1 MQRRAADRQ
10 GMGDLKVGTIVH
22 MRVEDVDRAKI
33 DNVNATLV
41 VLDRTEHGNYVVG
54 NKAGIYKEK
63 VSRPYLTP
71 VKHATPRMMALDQL
85 LEEYQ
90 DEGRRAKLRW
100 VSVRRVAAA
109 GSAAGGQGMLHC
121 SCRGECNTNRCSC
134 FKAGRAC
141 TSRCHH
147 HNTRCINHD

>member
-10 GMGDLKVGTIVH
+10 GMGDLRVGTIVH

-71 VKHATPRMMALDQL
+71 VKHATPRMMALDKL

-100 VSVRRVAAA
+100 VSVRRVAGLQQPA
-109 GSAAGGQGMLHC
+109 QLQ
-121 SCRGECNTNRCSC
+121 
-134 FKAGRAC
+134 AGRAC
-141 TSRCHH
+141 
-147 HNTRCINHD
+147 CIAHAGVSAIRKDVAASKQGEHVRRAATTTTLGA

>member
-54 NKAGIYKEK
+54 NKAGILA
-63 VSRPYLTP
+63 ST
-71 VKHATPRMMALDQL
+71 
-85 LEEYQ
+85 
-90 DEGRRAKLRW
+90 RRR
-100 VSVRRVAAA
+100 
-109 GSAAGGQGMLHC
+109 
-121 SCRGECNTNRCSC
+121 
-134 FKAGRAC
+134 
-141 TSRCHH
+141 
-147 HNTRCINHD
+147 

>member
-1 MQRRAADRQ
+1 
-10 GMGDLKVGTIVH
+10 MGDLKVGTIVH

-41 VLDRTEHGNYVVG
+41 VLDHTEHGNYVVG

-63 VSRPYLTP
+63 VSRPYLTA
-71 VKHATPRMMALDQL
+71 VKHATPEMMALDKL

-90 DEGRRAKLRW
+90 DEGRRAKLKL

-121 SCRGECNTNRCSC
+121 SCRGECNTNEQM
-134 FKAGRAC
+134 
-141 TSRCHH
+141 
-147 HNTRCINHD
+147 